1 MMEALNG
8 ENSKGGAYHPARVMM
23 FGGRAI
29 DYEQS

>member
-1 MMEALNG
+1 MMGTLNG
-8 ENSKGGAYHPARVMM
+8 EDSKSGADYPAKVTM